1 MNNAKVYLNGELVGN
16 HEDPIKLVS
25 DLRNKRRLGI
35 LSQQVNIALSI
46 NNEVIINADK
56 GRARRPLIIV
66 ENGHSLVSD
75 EHIEQLR
82 DGLIIF
88 DDLVTDGLVEYIDAE
103 EEGNL
108 FIAVEEE
115 DLTPD
120 HTHLEIAPAL
130 ILGICAGMVPHPEH
144 NASPRNTMGAGMVKQ
159 SLGISAGN
167 VKLRPDTR
175 GHILHYPQKSMS
187 VTQTAKA
194 IGFDERPAGQN
205 FVVAVLSYEG
215 HNIEDALVM
224 NKGSIERGLGRSHFF
239 RTLEGEEQRYP
250 GGQEDKFEIPDAEI
264 KGARGAEAYARLDE
278 DGLVNPETVVG
289 ANDVLIGRHRHHGLW
304 KSRQI

>member
-1 MNNAKVYLNGELVGN
+1 MNNAKVYLNGELVGS
-16 HEDPIKLVS
+16 HEDPKKLVS

-35 LSQQVNIALSI
+35 LSQQVNIAHSI

-66 ENGHSLVSD
+66 ENGHSLVTE
-75 EHIEQLR
+75 EHIGQLH
-82 DGLIIF
+82 DNLITF
-88 DDLVTDGLVEYIDAE
+88 DDLVADGMVEYIDAE

-108 FIAVEEE
+108 FIAVDED

-167 VKLRPDTR
+167 VKL
-175 GHILHYPQKSMS
+175 
-187 VTQTAKA
+187 
-194 IGFDERPAGQN
+194 
-205 FVVAVLSYEG
+205 
-215 HNIEDALVM
+215 
-224 NKGSIERGLGRSHFF
+224 
-239 RTLEGEEQRYP
+239 
-250 GGQEDKFEIPDAEI
+250 
-264 KGARGAEAYARLDE
+264 
-278 DGLVNPETVVG
+278 
-289 ANDVLIGRHRHHGLW
+289 
-304 KSRQI
+304 